1 MAADVFG
8 TYLILA
14 MGLFTVS
21 SLIIGYFFLN
31 NSVIGAARGSAYYS
45 YSRIMEVISSS
56 IKSDSSTATNLNL
69 NSRYV
74 IFSAYFTSE
83 NHIYYDIIDGL
94 RVFMYGIPRDDTK
107 LLNDI
112 INSAQ
117 YSYSNE
123 GLISTQ
129 KLKKCAGQ
137 PCICLAELDS
147 ELKLSPE
154 YFKPLACADICF
166 GEDTAKY
173 LNLFNSYTGDD
184 KTPKAKILYANQQM
198 GTVRCKKCVD
208 FIANQDNY
216 ELQDYGLYQ
225 VIVTPFNP
233 NLNNT
238 LNLAKLKEFSDST
251 KFSFI
256 QNIVECKG
264 FDEIIK
270 DSGKQNLN
278 YADSLMFIYGANNEN
293 KGVFVLMNPKESFLF
308 KLFGLEQIDNNSQ
321 PPAVIRYLQT
331 TNIRAEKAHTSGLI

>member
-21 SLIIGYFFLN
+21 SLIIGYFLLN

-94 RVFMYGIPRDDTK
+94 RVFMYGIPRDDIK

-112 INSAQ
+112 IDSAQ

-123 GLISTQ
+123 GLTSTQ
-129 KLKKCAGQ
+129 ELKKCAGQ

-147 ELKLSPE
+147 ELILSPE
-154 YFKPLACADICF
+154 YFKPLACVDICF

-173 LNLFNSYTGDD
+173 LNLLNTYTGDD
-184 KTPKAKILYANQQM
+184 KTPKAKILYANQHM
-198 GTVRCKKCVD
+198 DTPRCKKCAD
-208 FIANQDNY
+208 FMANQNNY
-216 ELQDYGLYQ
+216 GLQDYGLYQ
-225 VIVTPFNP
+225 VIGTPFNP

-238 LNLAKLKEFSDST
+238 LNLATLKEFSDST
-251 KFSFI
+251 KFSFL
-256 QNIVECKG
+256 QNIIECKG

-278 YADSLMFIYGANNEN
+278 YADSFMFVYGTNDEN
-293 KGVFVLMNPKESFLF
+293 RGVFALMNPKESFLF

-321 PPAVIRYLQT
+321 PPAVIRYSQT
-331 TNIRAEKAHTSGLI
+331 TNIRAEKAQTGGLI